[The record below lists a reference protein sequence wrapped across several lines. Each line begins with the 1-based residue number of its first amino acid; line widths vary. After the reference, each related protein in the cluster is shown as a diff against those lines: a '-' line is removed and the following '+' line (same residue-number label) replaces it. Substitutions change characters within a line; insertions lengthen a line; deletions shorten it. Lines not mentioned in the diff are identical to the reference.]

1 MTDEANTHMV
11 VAVNNLMI
19 SAKCVVCE
27 RPIQVNYYDERI
39 CERCENTNTPLYTQM
54 DELDELRSAV
64 QELRAE
70 LAKFHECEESNGCR
84 DEFGRLHI
92 VDIEDMSFVHNATG
106 ETMRTVYHKE
116 GE

>member
-1 MTDEANTHMV
+1 MSDEVNTHMI

-19 SAKCVVCE
+19 DGKCVFCE

-39 CERCENTNTPLYTQM
+39 CERCENTNVPLWKQ
-54 DELDELRSAV
+54 LDELRSEV
-64 QELRAE
+64 QELRVE

-92 VDIEDMSFVHNATG
+92 VDTEDMSFVNNAAD
-106 ETMRTVYHKE
+106 ETMRTVYHRE